1 MELVNETNHFLNGD
15 EKKDAI
21 CWSVIRKSI
30 ETTIILLSPVV
41 PHITD
46 ELWQMMGHEGFL
58 LNVEWPRY
66 SEDALK
72 TEKKLIILQVNGK
85 VRSRI
90 EVPASSSEKE
100 LETLALA
107 DEKVQRHLKGKPVR
121 RIIVVQKK
129 LVNVVI

>member
-15 EKKDAI
+15 GKKDTVA
-21 CWSVIRKSI
+21 WSVVRKSI

-41 PHITD
+41 PHVTD

-58 LNVEWPRY
+58 LNVPWPGY
-66 SEDALK
+66 SEDALI

-90 EVPASSSEKE
+90 EVPASSDEKE
-100 LETLALA
+100 LESLALA
-107 DEKVQRHLKGKPVR
+107 DEKVKRHLKGKPVR